1 MFKTIPM
8 KKIII
13 SIFSLFISI
22 SLFAQKDSSNNL
34 NGLFKK
40 ASSVFSK
47 NSSSPKNLSS
57 DEIVSGLKEA
67 LSLGAQK
74 SGDKLSKP
82 DGFFKDAAVKILLP
96 KQVQDIEKKMRMF
109 GMGKLVDN
117 AELSMNRAA
126 EDASKQAAPI
136 FLSAIK
142 KMTVTDALNILSGTD
157 TAATGYLRKSTTP
170 ELTASFKPVIEE
182 SLKKTDAAKYWKDVF
197 DTYNRFSSKSVD
209 TDINSYVTTQ
219 ALNGLFY
226 YVAQE
231 EVNIRK
237 NPAGRITD
245 VLKKVFAK

>member
-1 MFKTIPM
+1 M
-8 KKIII
+8 KKVFA
-13 SIFSLFISI
+13 FSAFLFFSF
-22 SLFAQKDSSNNL
+22 SVFAQKDSSNKL

-40 ASSVFSK
+40 ANSILSK
-47 NSSSPKNLSS
+47 NSSSSTSGSLSS

-67 LSLGAQK
+67 LSLGAEK
-74 SGDKLSKP
+74 SGDKLSKT

-96 KQVQDIEKKMRMF
+96 KQVQDIESKMRML

-117 AELSMNRAA
+117 AVLSMNRAA
-126 EDASKQAAPI
+126 EDASKAAAPI

-142 KMTVTDALNILSGTD
+142 KMTVTDALNILRGTD

-170 ELTASFKPVIEE
+170 ELIASFKPVIEA
-182 SLKKTDAAKYWKDVF
+182 SLKKVDATKYWTDIF
-197 DTYNRFSSKSVD
+197 TTYNRFSSNHVD

-237 NPAGRITD
+237 NPAGRVTD
-245 VLKKVFAK
+245 ILKKVFSN

>member
-1 MFKTIPM
+1 M
-8 KKIII
+8 KKIFAFSAFLFFSF
-13 SIFSLFISI
+13 SI
-22 SLFAQKDSSNNL
+22 FAQKDSSNKL

-40 ASSVFSK
+40 ANSILSK
-47 NSSSPKNLSS
+47 NSSSSTSGNLSS

-67 LSLGAQK
+67 LSLGAEK
-74 SGDKLSKP
+74 SGDKLSKT

-96 KQVQDIEKKMRMF
+96 KQVQDIESKMRML

-117 AELSMNRAA
+117 AVLSMNRAA
-126 EDASKQAAPI
+126 EDASKAAAPI

-142 KMTVTDALNILSGTD
+142 KMTVTDALNILRGTD
-157 TAATGYLRKSTTP
+157 TAATGYLRNSTTP
-170 ELTASFKPVIEE
+170 ELIASFKPVIEA
-182 SLKKTDAAKYWKDVF
+182 SLKKVDATKYWTDIF
-197 DTYNRFSSKSVD
+197 TTYNRFSSNHVD

-237 NPAGRITD
+237 NPAGRVTE
-245 VLKKVFAK
+245 VLKKVFGN